1 MANRFLEEMQNAESK
16 MDMTPMI
23 DCVFNLV
30 IFFML
35 VTDLNKKDIVDLTL
49 PLAHMSQQDKNEEK
63 DDRIILNIGDE
74 GKILYKG
81 EAISLDH
88 LGKELEHWKGI
99 FAERMRAKGEDPEET
114 LAGGGKASKLYV
126 LLRADRN
133 VPWQHVQWLMTIMAE
148 HKLYKLQFAT
158 KKFIGDAYAKE
169 PEEAKMLGG
178 RKQSDVVAEQQ

>member
-1 MANRFLEEMQNAESK
+1 MASSALKEAQSIECK

-23 DCVFNLV
+23 DVVFNLV

-35 VTDLNKKDIVDLTL
+35 VTDLNQKDIVELTL

-63 DDRIILNIGDE
+63 DNRVILNIGSE
-74 GKILYKG
+74 GKIIYKG
-81 EAISLDH
+81 QPISLDQ
-88 LGKELEHWKGI
+88 LGKELDFFKGV
-99 FAERMRAKGEDPEET
+99 FSERMKQKGEDPEEV
-114 LAGGGKASKLYV
+114 LPSGGKASKLYV

-133 VPWQHVQWLMTIMAE
+133 VPWQHVQWLMTVMAE

-158 KKFIGDAYAKE
+158 KKFIGGPYEKE

-178 RKQSDVVAEQQ
+178 KRQNEVVSVQ